1 MSKDWGMEKL
11 RRIGEQRARADA
23 FFARSYVEVMSD
35 IGAVVTPAMRA
46 KGSTPTT
53 KAEEP
58 APIVDMTNVVS
69 FTVFKARRMRGH

>member
-1 MSKDWGMEKL
+1 MEKL
-11 RRIGEQRARADA
+11 RRIGEQRARTDA
-23 FFARSYVEVMSD
+23 FFARSYAEVMDD

-58 APIVDMTNVVS
+58 APRVNNVVS
-69 FTVFKARRMRGH
+69 FDAFKARRVCGH